1 MAGVKIEPLP
11 VVDVD
16 AVGEE
21 TLRDYERR
29 AGITYAMLYDM
40 VKQDRVRF
48 KERGVEEDAESLV
61 YCVPGVEGVGR
72 LWRFERTKAYR
83 MLQILA
89 EFRDGPENAK
99 FSLRHAYTS
108 AEVSRGALTVW
119 RRDHPM
125 FDSLMEDIQLEMV
138 DTMKAEAYRR
148 SVIGHDEPL
157 VHQGVKT
164 GETVKKYSDSL
175 LQFTLMGYDAKF
187 RAKDVNVAVSGQLNT
202 NVNIEGLRDRLAQ
215 RLQAV
220 AKSKVQGEESPD

>member
-164 GETVKKYSDSL
+164 GETIKKYSDSL

-220 AKSKVQGEESPD
+220 AKSKIQGEESPD